1 MPGWTFWGL
10 EAVSVLCAL
19 HLWARAPGS
28 VAKKVVWTFLVLV
41 PVLGPL
47 FYGGVYEAPR
57 EQEDDLL
64 AAETDTDGETNDD

>member
-10 EAVSVLCAL
+10 ELVSVLCAL

-28 VAKKVVWTFLVLV
+28 AAKKVVWTFLVLV

-47 FYGGVYEAPR
+47 FYGAIYDAPG
-57 EQEDDLL
+57 EQEEGLQ
-64 AAETDTDGETNDD
+64 AAESNLDAEGD